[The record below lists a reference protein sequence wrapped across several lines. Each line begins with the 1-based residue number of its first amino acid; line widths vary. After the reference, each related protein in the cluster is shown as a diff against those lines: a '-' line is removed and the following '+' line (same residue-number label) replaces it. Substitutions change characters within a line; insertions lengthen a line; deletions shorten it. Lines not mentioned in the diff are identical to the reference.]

1 MREFELFR
9 DGMGGTV
16 RIAAIPSAA
25 AVLLPL
31 LVREANERYPGI
43 RIEIMDSLA
52 QVALAGLLNGD
63 VDIAITTSSNL
74 PDSVLYTELL
84 EDRFAVI
91 HCSDHPFTTQKQVT
105 WAELARESLVMFDG
119 NSSIRTLTDAALTEI
134 GASADITAE
143 ASSIPVIA
151 GFVSAGI
158 GVAAVPGLV
167 TPLMMAPG
175 IHSTPLGTPAV
186 VRHVGIAQILG
197 RSESPACTQIVALL
211 REITTTNTA
220 HPIQD

>member
-158 GVAAVPGLV
+158 GVAAVPRTCHPTDDGSGH
-167 TPLMMAPG
+167 PLNPTRHARRCAPRRYRADSRAIG
-175 IHSTPLGTPAV
+175 VPRMHSDRGSAP
-186 VRHVGIAQILG
+186 
-197 RSESPACTQIVALL
+197 
-211 REITTTNTA
+211 
-220 HPIQD
+220 